1 MIIQA
6 YKNNNKEAVLANNNH
21 NHHNRPTIGR
31 SISFDP
37 YASISSTSL
46 YLSDIPIVASQENLD
61 LPSNDDHMLSPQV
74 DERSID
80 INYIVNTSIIA
91 IALIFILVKLMTV
104 DVGMMRGWTIHE
116 TSLRIAVD
124 NWAGYNS
131 VLESNPVFTKAMTSA
146 TVYTIGDY
154 IAQRTEGISMSDLD
168 WPRIIRSMLA
178 GLIAHGPMS
187 HVWYNFSEWFF
198 DDIVHCTAWW
208 SFIPKVIL
216 DQTTWGPFWNNTY
229 ILLLGIMKMESL
241 ETIWDD
247 MKRTTIPLIVSGLKL
262 WPLAHSITYG
272 VIPVP
277 NRLLWVDI
285 VEIVWVMILATHAAG
300 AVGDEHNHHHGA
312 ITTPQEE
319 EEEEM
324 QYSEQKLL

>member
-1 MIIQA
+1 MLV
-6 YKNNNKEAVLANNNH
+6 KNINKS
-21 NHHNRPTIGR
+21 RTFR
-31 SISFDP
+31 SIQVDP

-46 YLSDIPIVASQENLD
+46 GLSDIPIIASQETLD
-61 LPSNDDHMLSPQV
+61 LPVNDAKTFPHQG
-74 DERSID
+74 ERSID
-80 INYIVNTSIIA
+80 INYVVNTSIIA
-91 IALIFILVKLMTV
+91 VALIFILVKLVTV
-104 DVGMMRGWTIHE
+104 DVGMMRGWTTHE

-124 NWAGYNS
+124 NWTGYNS
-131 VLESNPVFTKAMTSA
+131 VLESNPVFTKAITSA

-229 ILLLGIMKMESL
+229 ILLLGLMKMESL

-277 NRLLWVDI
+277 NRLLWVDM

-300 AVGDEHNHHHGA
+300 GGGEHSHHAA
-312 ITTPQEE
+312 ITAPQEE
-319 EEEEM
+319 EKNHKE
-324 QYSEQKLL
+324 QSTQQKLLQ